1 MARELTEKQAKFL
14 EVLFEQAGGDV
25 VRAKELAGYS
35 DNSPTSEIIKC
46 LKDEIMERTQLYM
59 ARNAPRAAMS
69 LVSGMIDLGA
79 GGHGQDDVTKITNV
93 LTLQLDWRLP
103 GFEFQRVQDPEA
115 VESKTKLATGGIRI
129 G

>member
-69 LVSGMIDLGA
+69 LVSGMVDPTELGLRDKLNAAKDLLDRVGLVKTEKV
-79 GGHGQDDVTKITNV
+79 QVETTNG
-93 LTLQLDWRLP
+93 LMILP
-103 GFEFQRVQDPEA
+103 PKA
-115 VESKTKLATGGIRI
+115 VEQEDVDEN
-129 G
+129 